1 LAVSSGQITIDQAR
15 TFLADRYR
23 ATATAVAE
31 LRGGDWSS
39 AFAFQ
44 LDGRDFVARFGQWR
58 DDFEKDAAAM
68 AFASPD
74 LPIPRVL
81 EIGDAFDGAYA
92 ISERHFGIFLE
103 ELDAEGFRLVLP
115 ALLRALDT
123 MRSAPVRDNARG
135 MPWSEWLRTLLVDH
149 PGARVSGWRH
159 KIATSP
165 ELDALFVA
173 GLNAFEDLVDACPDL
188 QHVLHLDLI
197 NRNVL
202 VAHERT
208 RLEAVFDW
216 GCLAYGDYV
225 YEVAWLMFWAP
236 WHRGL
241 AATDIRG
248 AVLDH
253 YATTGV
259 AAENFDERIRCY
271 QLHIG
276 VHHLAYNTFVAGRE
290 TDLAEIASRI
300 RDLI

>member
-1 LAVSSGQITIDQAR
+1 VSIGRITIDQAR

-23 ATATAVAE
+23 GTATAVVE

-39 AFAFQ
+39 AFGFQ
-44 LDGRDFVARFGQWR
+44 LDGHDLVARFGRWR

-68 AFASPD
+68 AFAGPD

-81 EIGDAFDGAYA
+81 EIGDAFEGAYA

-103 ELDAEGFRLVLP
+103 ELDAEDFQRVLP
-115 ALLRALDT
+115 SLLRALDT
-123 MRSAPVRDNARG
+123 LRSVPVPDARG
-135 MPWSEWLRTLLVDH
+135 MPWSVWLRNLLIDR

-173 GLNAFEDLVDACPDL
+173 GRDAFEELVDACPDL

-202 VAHERT
+202 VADDRA

-216 GCLAYGDYV
+216 GCLAYGDFLYD
-225 YEVAWLMFWAP
+225 VAWFTFWAP
-236 WHRGL
+236 WHPGL
-241 AATDIRG
+241 AATDIRA

-259 AAENFDERIRCY
+259 GVENFNERIRCY
-271 QLHIG
+271 ELHIG
-276 VHHLAYNTFVAGRE
+276 VHHLAYNTFVPGRE
-290 TDLAEIASRI
+290 TDLAEIASRLTE
-300 RDLI
+300 LI